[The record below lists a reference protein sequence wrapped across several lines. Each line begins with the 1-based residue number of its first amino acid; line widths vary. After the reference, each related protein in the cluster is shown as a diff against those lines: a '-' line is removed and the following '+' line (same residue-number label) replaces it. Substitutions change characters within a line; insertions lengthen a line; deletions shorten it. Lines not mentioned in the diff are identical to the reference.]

1 MEIQNKNIAL
11 IILAAGESKRMGQAK
26 QMLQWKNTT
35 LLGHCIEQAQ
45 NSLINHIY
53 VVLGA
58 QYTKIFNAHKHYK
71 VNFINNRNWKE
82 DLGQSIAFGVQHISS
97 KNYDGVLLL
106 LADQPQIKTDYI
118 NRMLEHLNLNTPI
131 LATSYTKSIGVP
143 VIFTKPYFETLIQ
156 NTNAKGAKSILMNN
170 KASIKL
176 LKTNNDIEDIDTY
189 NDYVSLYSRFHST
202 INR

>member
-26 QMLQWKNTT
+26 QMLPWKNTT

>member
-1 MEIQNKNIAL
+1 MEVQHKNIAL
-11 IILAAGESKRMGQAK
+11 IILAAGESKRMGQTK
-26 QMLQWKNTT
+26 QMLPWKNTT

-45 NSLINHIY
+45 NSIIKHIY

-58 QYTKIFNAHKHYK
+58 QYTKIYNAHKHYK
-71 VNFINNRNWKE
+71 VNFINNPNWKE
-82 DLGQSIAFGVQHISS
+82 DLGHSIAFGVKHISS

-106 LADQPQIKTDYI
+106 LADQPQIETDYI
-118 NRMLEHLNLNTPI
+118 NCMLEQLNLNTPI
-131 LATSYTKSIGVP
+131 LATSYSKSIGVP
-143 VIFTKPYFETLIQ
+143 VIFTKPYFEALIQ

-176 LKTNNDIEDIDTY
+176 LKTDNDIEDIDTY